1 MRDFLIQLRF
11 QFEIFASSVP
21 IFLPHH
27 VSIPSQH
34 HHCKIQEE
42 HEFDEYN
49 NSQSIRTT
57 PTNASTTP
65 KHLHHHP
72 PTPIINKNKNSS
84 TKSNHKT
91 KRSETEQKDGSVSCN
106 KCRPTTFS

>member
-1 MRDFLIQLRF
+1 MQ
-11 QFEIFASSVP
+11 
-21 IFLPHH
+21 
-27 VSIPSQH
+27 
-34 HHCKIQEE
+34 IQEQ

-72 PTPIINKNKNSS
+72 PTPIINKI
-84 TKSNHKT
+84 KSQEKT
-91 KRSETEQKDGSVSCN
+91 
-106 KCRPTTFS
+106 F

>member
-1 MRDFLIQLRF
+1 MIKPFLNMQ
-11 QFEIFASSVP
+11 
-21 IFLPHH
+21 
-27 VSIPSQH
+27 
-34 HHCKIQEE
+34 IQEE

-49 NSQSIRTT
+49 NSENRSQSRRTT

-72 PTPIINKNKNSS
+72 PTPIINKNSS

>member
-1 MRDFLIQLRF
+1 MQ
-11 QFEIFASSVP
+11 
-21 IFLPHH
+21 
-27 VSIPSQH
+27 
-34 HHCKIQEE
+34 IQEQ

-72 PTPIINKNKNSS
+72 PIPIINKNKNSS

>member
-1 MRDFLIQLRF
+1 MQ
-11 QFEIFASSVP
+11 
-21 IFLPHH
+21 
-27 VSIPSQH
+27 
-34 HHCKIQEE
+34 IQEE

-72 PTPIINKNKNSS
+72 PTPIINKNSS

-106 KCRPTTFS
+106 KCRPYSRRDKSSSFHMIILPTTITT